1 MQVVERLKTER
12 RKKRSKWVREWLRY
26 RSLHGE
32 YNQLNEYLRSTKKK
46 KKNAPINRRC
56 TDLHCRRA
64 RRFLSCYS
72 VSFEVQ
78 HVCKVAATCQY
89 TYGAALQLIFIIAL
103 QHVHFRLN
111 RLHIVLN

>member
-32 YNQLNEYLRSTKKK
+32 YNQLNEYLRSKKK
-46 KKNAPINRRC
+46 KKSAPINRRC

-64 RRFLSCYS
+64 RTYTADVHEGFS
-72 VSFEVQ
+72 
-78 HVCKVAATCQY
+78 AATASPLKY
-89 TYGAALQLIFIIAL
+89 NMFARLL
-103 QHVHFRLN
+103 QHVSTHMVQHYN
-111 RLHIVLN
+111 